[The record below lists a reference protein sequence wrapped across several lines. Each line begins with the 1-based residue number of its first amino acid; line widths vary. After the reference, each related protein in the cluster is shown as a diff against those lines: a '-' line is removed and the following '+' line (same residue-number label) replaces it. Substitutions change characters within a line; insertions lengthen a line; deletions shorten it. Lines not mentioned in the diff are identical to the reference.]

1 MKSKSWVGRHLTGSS
16 HRDTAVGSF
25 VASVATETVLVI
37 AVLGA
42 ASVLVTSSPG
52 V

>member
-1 MKSKSWVGRHLTGSS
+1 MKSKSWVGRHLNGSS
-16 HRDTAVGSF
+16 HRGTAVGPF
-25 VASVATETVLVI
+25 VVSVATETVLVI